1 VVVWPSPLEAMVGF
15 MQRLPDP
22 TFWHGK
28 RVLLT
33 GHTGF
38 KGAWLAIWLHQ
49 LGAKVQGF
57 ALAPE
62 SAQSLFDTA
71 GISDLC
77 AHAVGDLRHQE
88 SVQQIIWNFKPEIV
102 LHLGA
107 QALVRRSYAQPLST
121 FATNA
126 MGTAH
131 VLDALRESKSI
142 RSIVVITT
150 DKVYRNDE
158 TGAPFTESHALGG
171 HDPYSAS
178 KAAAEMVIESYRK
191 SFFAPAGLGVI
202 SARAGNV
209 IGGGDRSE
217 DRLIPD
223 ALRAWDQG
231 KVLSVRNPN
240 AVRPW
245 QHVVEPLAAYLCAAQ
260 ALYHA
265 PDLAGAYN
273 FGPTDASAVSVGKV
287 IALAQQ
293 VYGQATVDM
302 PVLTS
307 QPHEAHLL
315 RLDVHKAE
323 HVFGI
328 VPVWDVDT
336 AVTKTMRWY
345 RQVGSGQIDAHAAC
359 LNDIQDYC
367 AAQVSQ

>member
-1 VVVWPSPLEAMVGF
+1 MVGF
-15 MQRLPDP
+15 MQRLPDS
-22 TFWHGK
+22 TFWQGK

-38 KGAWLAIWLHQ
+38 KGAWLAIWLHH

-57 ALAPE
+57 ALAPDTVL
-62 SAQSLFDTA
+62 SLFDA
-71 GISDLC
+71 ADVASLC
-77 AHAVGDLRHQE
+77 KHTVGDLRQQE
-88 SVQQIIWNFKPEIV
+88 AVQQVVLDFQPEIV

-107 QALVRRSYAQPLST
+107 QALVRRSYAQPLNT

-158 TGAPFTESHALGG
+158 AGTSFMESDALGG

-191 SFFAPAGLGVI
+191 SFFASAGVGVV

-209 IGGGDRSE
+209 IGGGDISE

-223 ALRAWDQG
+223 AIRAWDQG
-231 KVLSVRNPN
+231 KVLSIRNPD

-245 QHVVEPLAAYLCAAQ
+245 QHVVEPLAAYLCIAQ
-260 ALYHA
+260 SLYHDA
-265 PDLAGAYN
+265 GLAGAYN
-273 FGPTDASAVSVGKV
+273 LGPADASAVSVGKV
-287 IALAQQ
+287 IALAKQ
-293 VYGQATVDM
+293 VYGPAAVDI
-302 PVLTS
+302 PALTA
-307 QPHEAHLL
+307 QPHEAHVL
-315 RLDVHKAE
+315 RLNVDKAE
-323 HVFGI
+323 QVFGI
-328 VPVWDVDT
+328 VPVWDVHT
-336 AVTKTMRWY
+336 ALTKTINWY
-345 RQVGSGQIDAHAAC
+345 RQVGLGAVDACTAC
-359 LNDIQDYC
+359 LNDIQAFC
-367 AAQVSQ
+367 AAQVSP

>member
-1 VVVWPSPLEAMVGF
+1 VVVRPSPLEAMVGF
-15 MQRLPDP
+15 MQRLPDSN
-22 TFWHGK
+22 FWQGK

-38 KGAWLAIWLHQ
+38 KGAWLAIWLHH
-49 LGAKVQGF
+49 LGANVQGF
-57 ALAPE
+57 SLAPE
-62 SAQSLFDTA
+62 TALSLFDA
-71 GISDLC
+71 ARISSLC
-77 AHAVGDLRHQE
+77 EHMVGDLRHQE
-88 SVQQIIWNFKPEIV
+88 SVQKVVLDFQPEIV

-107 QALVRRSYAQPLST
+107 QALVRRSYAQPLNT
-121 FATNA
+121 FATNV

-142 RSIVVITT
+142 RSIVVVTT

-158 TGAPFTESHALGG
+158 AGIPFIESDALSG

-191 SFFAPAGLGVI
+191 SFFASAGVGMI

-223 ALRAWDQG
+223 AIRAWDQG
-231 KVLSVRNPN
+231 KVLSIRNPD

-293 VYGQATVDM
+293 VYGQTTVDM
-302 PVLTS
+302 PALTS

-315 RLDVHKAE
+315 RLDVRKAE
-323 HVFGI
+323 DVFGI

-345 RQVGSGQIDAHAAC
+345 RQVGLGQIDVHTAC

>member
-1 VVVWPSPLEAMVGF
+1 MVGF
-15 MQRLPDP
+15 MQRLPDS
-22 TFWHGK
+22 TFWQSK

-38 KGAWLAIWLHQ
+38 KGAWLAIWLHH

-62 SAQSLFDTA
+62 TALSLFDAA
-71 GISDLC
+71 GVASLC
-77 AHAVGDLRHQE
+77 KHTVGDLRQQE
-88 SVQQIIWNFKPEIV
+88 AVQQVVLDFQPEIV

-107 QALVRRSYAQPLST
+107 QALVRRSYAQPLNT

-158 TGAPFTESHALGG
+158 AGTPFIESDALGG

-191 SFFAPAGLGVI
+191 SFFASAGVGVI

-209 IGGGDRSE
+209 IGGGDTSE

-223 ALRAWDQG
+223 AIRAWDQG
-231 KVLSVRNPN
+231 KVLSIRNPD

-245 QHVVEPLAAYLCAAQ
+245 QHVVEPLAAYLCIAQ
-260 ALYHA
+260 SLYHDA
-265 PDLAGAYN
+265 GLAGAYN
-273 FGPTDASAVSVGKV
+273 LGPADASAVSVGKV
-287 IALAQQ
+287 IALAKQ
-293 VYGQATVDM
+293 VYGPAAVDM
-302 PVLTS
+302 PALTA
-307 QPHEAHLL
+307 QPYEAHVL
-315 RLDVHKAE
+315 RLNVDKAE
-323 HVFGI
+323 QVFGI
-328 VPVWDVDT
+328 VPVWDVHI
-336 AVTKTMRWY
+336 ALTKTINWY
-345 RQVGSGQIDAHAAC
+345 RQVGLGAVDARTAC
-359 LNDIQDYC
+359 LNDIQAFC
-367 AAQVSQ
+367 AAQVSP